1 MRILINDDNSGIRLD
16 RWLTEKS
23 SLGLSRSKI
32 QKIIKNGEVV
42 VNKKTVSP
50 HNMLKSGDV
59 VEINLHGERTFA
71 EKKHRGNNEIMNS
84 IELDILDETEEF
96 LAINKPAG
104 LIVHESAGAG
114 KNNLVEVLL
123 QKYPELKKVGED
135 PQRPAIVHRLDRDA
149 SGLMII
155 PKTQEMFE
163 YLKKEFQARRV
174 KKEYLALVYGKL
186 SKDEDTIN
194 FPIDRSRDGYKMA
207 AHPVLKKGEQNTD
220 GKRAITEFEVLKRFV
235 NYTLIKLRTKSGRTH
250 QIRVHM
256 SAYGHPLVGDDL
268 YGTPKTKILNKKLNP
283 GRIFLLAKKLSFTDL
298 SGEKKEF
305 EIDIPGDLSALL
317 TKIK

>member
-1 MRILINDDNSGIRLD
+1 MRILINDGDAGIRLD

-32 QKIIKNGEVV
+32 QKIIKNGEAI
-42 VNKKTVSP
+42 VNKKTVTP
-50 HNMLKSGDV
+50 HNILKSGDV
-59 VEINLHGERTFA
+59 VEINLSEKRSFA
-71 EKKHRGNNEIMNS
+71 EKKHKGNTGVMS
-84 IELDILDETEEF
+84 SPELDILNDAEDF
-96 LAINKPAG
+96 LVVNKPAG
-104 LIVHESAGAG
+104 LIVHESADEE

-155 PKTQEMFE
+155 PKTQEMFD

-207 AHPVLKKGEQNTD
+207 AHPVLKKGGQNTD
-220 GKRAITEFEVLKRFV
+220 GKRAITEFEVLQRFV
-235 NYTLIKLRTKSGRTH
+235 NFTLIKVKTKTGRTH
-250 QIRVHM
+250 QVRVHM
-256 SAYGHPLVGDDL
+256 SAYGHPLLGDDL
-268 YGTPKTKILNKKLNP
+268 YGTPKTKILNKKLNS
-283 GRIFLLAKKLSFTDL
+283 GRIFLLAKKLTFTDL
-298 SGEKKEF
+298 KGEIKEF
-305 EIDIPGDLSALL
+305 EIEMPEDLNYLL